1 MGLVKTRRLAAMRKQ
16 ERAKAGMRMK
26 AAHKVT
32 PHFPTSKGQNEIWE
46 AHAICTK
53 TLETRLRTATVHS

>member
-1 MGLVKTRRLAAMRKQ
+1 MHKQ

-46 AHAICTK
+46 ARAICTK